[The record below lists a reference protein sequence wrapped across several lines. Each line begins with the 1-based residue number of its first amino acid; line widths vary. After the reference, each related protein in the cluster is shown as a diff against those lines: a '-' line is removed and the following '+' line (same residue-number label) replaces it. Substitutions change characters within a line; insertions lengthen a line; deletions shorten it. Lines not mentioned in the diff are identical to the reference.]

1 MTRDAYAE
9 DMAIIA
15 LGSNLPWRD
24 LKPSAILA
32 AASNKLGEIGDLEAS
47 SGWWRADAWPNPK
60 DPAFINFCVRLRSSM
75 EPTALLARLLEIELE
90 LGRTRKRS
98 NAPRTLD
105 LDLIAVGGL
114 VCDLPAS
121 GGRPRLELPHPRMH
135 ERAFVLLPLADIAP
149 DWRHPKLGATVSDLA
164 DRLTLKER
172 AAVRRTP
179 VGEDVI

>member
-60 DPAFINFCVRLRSSM
+60 DPAFINFCVRLRSSL
-75 EPTALLARLLEIELE
+75 EPTALLARLEELE
-90 LGRTRKRS
+90 AHDRRQQQKQKLHGWPERLKASSVVAGPGQRSSATTR
-98 NAPRTLD
+98 L
-105 LDLIAVGGL
+105 
-114 VCDLPAS
+114 
-121 GGRPRLELPHPRMH
+121 
-135 ERAFVLLPLADIAP
+135 
-149 DWRHPKLGATVSDLA
+149 
-164 DRLTLKER
+164 
-172 AAVRRTP
+172 
-179 VGEDVI
+179 